1 MGKGGGRQ
9 GKVQRGPGR
18 LHGIHRGTCF
28 SISDWTA
35 YVMGGVALEGAMT
48 RIRYAGPRARALQKG
63 TEIW

>member
-1 MGKGGGRQ
+1 M
-9 GKVQRGPGR
+9 QRGPGR
-18 LHGIHRGTCF
+18 LHGIHQETCF
-28 SISDWTA
+28 SIGDWTA